1 MRWKQGAEMKK
12 IPETEGDLEEIL
24 QTAEKFKTTGDFQ
37 SALEVCQILL
47 NEPATNLAG
56 LRARADIYSDMREK
70 ELELADRESLAN
82 LGSEEPGDYYE
93 LGIGLWRS
101 GRFPEAATAFSEAI
115 SLGNKEDFDYYTNSS
130 RMHLVATL
138 LKLKRYDEASR
149 ECLLIPD
156 NYSSYLPSGMMTKE
170 QLMEILM

>member
-1 MRWKQGAEMKK
+1 METRCRDKK
-12 IPETEGDLEEIL
+12 RIPETEGDLEEIL
-24 QTAEKFKTTGDFQ
+24 QAAEKFKTTGDFQ

-115 SLGNKEDFDYYTNSS
+115 SLGNKEDFDYGNPP
-130 RMHLVATL
+130 A
-138 LKLKRYDEASR
+138 D
-149 ECLLIPD
+149 
-156 NYSSYLPSGMMTKE
+156 
-170 QLMEILM
+170 